1 MFKMNNLFKT
11 IAAVIILAGLTAC
24 DKFLDKMPDNRA
36 ELNSQ
41 EKIRALLT
49 SAYSTGTYLFF
60 SEYMSDNVDNLGDDN
75 PGTNRFVD
83 QCYTWADVTETDNDS
98 PKYFWEGGYEA
109 INTANQALEAIE
121 KMAGC
126 EEGDLNVKAIEQAGL
141 TAEMAEALLCRAY
154 HHFMLV
160 NFFSLN
166 YNVNTSDKDL
176 GIPYIDRVPQELN
189 PQYERG
195 TVAEVYDKIDKDLEI
210 ALRYVDDSYYK
221 VPKYHFNVKAAYAFA
236 CRFYLFYEKWDLAAE
251 YATKCLGSQP
261 AQVLRNWKYRN
272 SLEKDREVKSN
283 DYIKSTYSANL
294 MLMTAYTAFGYYMGY
309 PGITKYSHNAFLN
322 FSEIHF
328 AKNIWGNEQTG
339 WRNVYSWYWE
349 APEWYSGSTFDQMA
363 FWKIPYLFE
372 YTDPVARIGYA
383 HAVYPAFTTDET
395 LLNRAEAYVMLG
407 RYDEAAADLD
417 TETHNRIKRANFSGT
432 LTPEFI
438 HEFYQGVEYWTPEV
452 PTIKKHLHPAFAIG
466 GEGELRESMLQCV
479 LQFKRIENSAQGLR
493 WLDVKRYGI
502 EITRRTL
509 QPDPDAGDDD
519 AGFKLLN
526 GAVDVLTV
534 DDPRRA
540 MQIPPDTQ
548 AAGIAPNPR

>member
-1 MFKMNNLFKT
+1 MLKMNNLLKST
-11 IAAVIILAGLTAC
+11 IAVIALVGLTAC

-36 ELNSQ
+36 EINSQ

-60 SEYMSDNVDNLGDDN
+60 SEYMSDNVDNMGDDN

-109 INTANQALEAIE
+109 INHANQALEAIE
-121 KMAGC
+121 KLAGC
-126 EEGDLNVKAIEQAGL
+126 EGELSVSAIEKAGL

-154 HHFMLV
+154 NHFMLV

-166 YNVNTSDKDL
+166 YNANTSDKDL
-176 GIPYIDRVPQELN
+176 GVPYIDRVPVELN
-189 PQYERG
+189 PKYDRG
-195 TVAEVYDKIDKDLEI
+195 TVAEVYEKIDQDLRI
-210 ALRYVDDSYYK
+210 ALRYVSDSYYQ

-272 SLEKDREVKSN
+272 GLEKDMDVKSN
-283 DYIKSTYSANL
+283 DYIKSSYDANL
-294 MLMTAYTAFGYYMGY
+294 MLVTAYTGFGYYMGF
-309 PGITKYSHNAFLN
+309 PGITKYSHNSFLN
-322 FSEIHF
+322 FTEMHY
-328 AKNIWGNEQTG
+328 AQNIWGNTETG
-339 WRNVYSWYWE
+339 WRNVYSWFWE
-349 APEWYSGSTFDQMA
+349 APEWYSGSNYDQLVY
-363 FWKIPYLFE
+363 WKIPYLFE

-395 LLNRAEAYVMLG
+395 LLSRAEAYIMLG

-417 TETHNRIKRANFSGT
+417 TWTHNLIKPQNFSET
-432 LTPEFI
+432 LTPEYI
-438 HEFYQGVEYWTPEV
+438 HEFYKNVEYWTSEV
-452 PTIKKHLHPAFAIG
+452 PTIKKHLHPAFSIG

-479 LQFKRIENSAQGLR
+479 LGFKRIENAAQGLR

-509 QPDPDAGDDD
+509 EPDPAAGQYDAAYKILKGD
-519 AGFKLLN
+519 
-526 GAVDVLTV
+526 VDVLKV

-540 MQIPPDTQ
+540 MQIPPDIQT
-548 AAGIAPNPR
+548 AGIAPNPR